1 MAPDEG
7 RTKMD
12 ESEKS
17 IKKDV
22 QIRAGHRSVVTKTI
36 EKISNIV
43 SDFDGNQASKLKALE
58 LVLIEK
64 IEVLKS
70 LDESIL
76 EGTSPENIETEI
88 HNASDIFEKIQESLF
103 DIKSCLQPMDESIK
117 LSSSINALNSG
128 TTTGT
133 TKGVRLPKI
142 ELKKFHGDPKAWQ
155 CWWEAFESTIH
166 ENEAV
171 SKIDKMNYLRSLLQ
185 GSALNAI
192 QGLGLSSQNYDDAID
207 ILQGRFGTKMVVIS
221 SHTDALMKLKNVK
234 TIGDTKGLIPPSC
247 I

>member
-76 EGTSPENIETEI
+76 
-88 HNASDIFEKIQESLF
+88 D
-103 DIKSCLQPMDESIK
+103 
-117 LSSSINALNSG
+117 
-128 TTTGT
+128 
-133 TKGVRLPKI
+133 
-142 ELKKFHGDPKAWQ
+142 
-155 CWWEAFESTIH
+155 
-166 ENEAV
+166 
-171 SKIDKMNYLRSLLQ
+171 
-185 GSALNAI
+185 
-192 QGLGLSSQNYDDAID
+192 
-207 ILQGRFGTKMVVIS
+207 
-221 SHTDALMKLKNVK
+221 
-234 TIGDTKGLIPPSC
+234 
-247 I
+247 